1 MADNNWATE
10 NYLAAAGLALGAVG
24 LAAGPRAPQQVQQA
38 PQQVQQVQ
46 PLKRTVNDITMPI
59 FRAEVQRRKIL
70 TMKAECKSNW
80 WGNGFN
86 SMVCDLLFFEL
97 EELKIVNDTG
107 HLINDDN
114 LYVVNNNL
122 VNIDNIK
129 KLHKTGFENELK
141 CYDLNEKELY
151 NFLLHYKNKAVVNQ
165 NLKIQKPKNTKN
177 VKVKSKTNVK
187 VKSKT
192 NVKVKSKTNKN
203 LKRKQL

>member
-10 NYLAAAGLALGAVG
+10 NYLAAAGLVLGAVG
-24 LAAGPRAPQQVQQA
+24 LTAGPRAPQQAQQA
-38 PQQVQQVQ
+38 PQAQQAQQVQ

-86 SMVCDLLFFEL
+86 SMVYDLLFFEL

-107 HLINDDN
+107 HLINGDN

-141 CYDLNEKELY
+141 CYHLNEKELY
-151 NFLLHYKNKAVVNQ
+151 NFLLHYKNKAVVNAELKVTPKK
-165 NLKIQKPKNTKN
+165 NVKIQKP
-177 VKVKSKTNVK
+177 
-187 VKSKT
+187 
-192 NVKVKSKTNKN
+192 KSKTNKN
-203 LKRKQL
+203 IKRKQL